1 MLTMAR
7 SHEGR
12 GMSRDNNG
20 FETCVY
26 RVYKPILV
34 LVISDEYN
42 KLPIGHPRTRCN
54 TQVFVTS

>member
-1 MLTMAR
+1 MLTMTR

-54 TQVFVTS
+54 T